1 MVGGRRIK
9 QGSVL
14 CSRPH
19 TGKQLPQ
26 NATFTLAMCSNHL
39 PRAINTS
46 SIGGVSKKVLV
57 GTWVLKTA
65 TKRAATCDR
74 GRGGR
79 EERGKEEREEEGEE
93 KGEEREGER
102 EKREEEER
110 EKGRGEQ
117 KSETEARDGKAEN
130 TNKIATTMTYRIHI
144 GNGGCQGDEHIHVCR
159 TVPDRLEG

>member
-1 MVGGRRIK
+1 
-9 QGSVL
+9 
-14 CSRPH
+14 
-19 TGKQLPQ
+19 
-26 NATFTLAMCSNHL
+26 MCSNHL

-93 KGEEREGER
+93 KGEEREGGR
-102 EKREEEER
+102 EKREER
-110 EKGRGEQ
+110 NGKRRRKGRREEEDKRVRPRQ
-117 KSETEARDGKAEN
+117 ETVKLKTLIR
-130 TNKIATTMTYRIHI
+130 
-144 GNGGCQGDEHIHVCR
+144 
-159 TVPDRLEG
+159 